1 MTAPDPAQ
9 IADDVL
15 SPLEERMAT
24 ALIFMPEIGH
34 LTAGVMREITSR
46 AVRVAVEF
54 GAHLDG
60 EADV

>member
-1 MTAPDPAQ
+1 MADETVRD
-9 IADDVL
+9 ADDVL

-34 LTAGVMREITSR
+34 LTAGVMREIIGR

-54 GAHLDG
+54 GAKYDG
-60 EADV
+60 HD